1 MARYLPGLGDPM
13 DMDLPELDAWMEAIT
28 EVLKLEGGGGKGD
41 GSHRATVD
49 AEMRRLHG

>member
-1 MARYLPGLGDPM
+1 M

-28 EVLKLEGGGGKGD
+28 DVLKLECGSGKGD
-41 GSHRATVD
+41 GGHRAMVD

>member
-13 DMDLPELDAWMEAIT
+13 DMDLPELDAWMEAIN
-28 EVLKLEGGGGKGD
+28 EVIRLEAGSGKGD
-41 GSHRATVD
+41 GSHRAMVD